1 VTDRRLAVYL
11 DGTLCGHIT
20 QTSGGNLSFAYDPE
34 YRVSTDA
41 TPLSLSMPLAATTHK
56 KRAILPFLQGLLP
69 DSEDALRAMSRRY
82 SVSANSPFALL
93 EHVGADVAGA
103 VQIMRPGESASDRD
117 LSRTEVR
124 TVSDDDIAT
133 MLDHVVSEYSE
144 GVPYTDVV
152 GRFSLAGAQPKIA
165 LHRLANGTWG
175 VPEDATPT
183 THILKPVVGSFRRL
197 DVVEQMT
204 MHAASQLGNEVAQS
218 ALSRF
223 GEWDVFVSERY
234 DRAVAGDRWR
244 RLHQEDLCQ
253 ALSVSPAK
261 KYQHR
266 DGGPGL
272 AEVARLIRSLPFESD
287 RRLVGERFYRAFV
300 FNIVAGATDAPAKNY
315 SLMLDGAAVRLAP
328 LYDLAT
334 YAAYWDGTAR
344 IDSAMKV
351 GDEYALSRI
360 GARQLAAAGNQF
372 GVPADAADDIVDGVR
387 RGLLEAFES
396 ARAEIEVHGKG
407 AREVADA
414 LISGV
419 RRLPLVLTGE
429 SR

>member
-1 VTDRRLAVYL
+1 MTDRQLAVYL

-34 YRVSTDA
+34 YRVSTGA
-41 TPLSLSMPLAATTHK
+41 TPLSLSMPLAAISHK

-69 DSEDALRAMSRRY
+69 DSEDALRAISRRY

-117 LSRTEVR
+117 RSRTKVR
-124 TVSDDDIAT
+124 ATSNDDVAT

-144 GVPYTDVV
+144 GVPYYEAV

-165 LHRLANGTWG
+165 LHRLADGTWG

-204 MHAASQLGNEVAQS
+204 MHAAAHLGNEVATS
-218 ALSRF
+218 AIARF

-234 DRAVAGDRWR
+234 DRTIVNGQWR
-244 RLHQEDLCQ
+244 RCHQEDFCQ
-253 ALSVSPAK
+253 ALSVSPAN

-272 AEVARLIRSLPFESD
+272 ADIGRLIRSLPFESD
-287 RRLVGERFYRAFV
+287 RRMVGERFYRGFV
-300 FNIVAGATDAPAKNY
+300 FNIVAGATDAHAKNY

-334 YAAYWDGTAR
+334 YAAYWDGEAR
-344 IDSAMKV
+344 LDSAMKV
-351 GDEYALSRI
+351 GGEYALTRI
-360 GARQLAAAGNQF
+360 GAGQLAGAGNQF
-372 GVPADAADDIVDGVR
+372 GVPADAAADIVAGVR

-396 ARAEIEVHGKG
+396 ARAEIEVQGKG

-414 LISGV
+414 LISAV
-419 RRLPLVLTGE
+419 RRLPLVITGKSE
-429 SR
+429 